1 MKRNR
6 RDARQAALDIVRT
19 LRDAGFVALFA
30 GGCVRD
36 LLLERAPKD
45 FDVVTDALPDE
56 VQRAFPRAKAVG
68 KQFGVILVRKF
79 GHDVEVATFRT
90 EGDYSDGRRPDH
102 VEFTNDIED
111 ARRRDFTINGMFY
124 DPVDE
129 RIIDYVGGRADLDAR
144 LIRTIGDPDQR
155 FAEDHLRM
163 LRAVRF
169 ATELDFA
176 IDPPTLEAIRESA
189 DKLRWIS
196 AERVWME
203 LERIITHP
211 SRARGWELLRASA
224 LDGHLVQGWN
234 WPAAEYDAAAA
245 RLAAL
250 PPEVISPPL
259 ALAAL
264 LCDRPAPQAQR
275 FGRSLRLSN
284 DDVKQMVWLVAQLPG
299 VRAEASLELAD
310 IKTYAAHPGCDD
322 LLALLKADLY
332 ASEHHDPAIYERFT
346 ARIRAIDPVAAAPP
360 PLLSGDDL
368 LAAGF
373 TSGPQF
379 GPVLRA
385 VYRAQLN
392 EEIATRADAIAMAR
406 GLMGT

>member
-19 LRDAGFVALFA
+19 LRDAGSVALFA

-36 LLLERAPKD
+36 LLLDRTPKD

-56 VQRAFPRAKAVG
+56 VQRAFPRSKAVG

-111 ARRRDFTINGMFY
+111 ARRRDFTVNGMFY

-169 ATELDFA
+169 ASELDFA
-176 IDPPTLEAIRESA
+176 VDPPTLKAIRENA
-189 DKLRWIS
+189 EKLTRIS

-203 LERIITHP
+203 LQRIITHP
-211 SRARGWELLRASA
+211 SRARGWELLRTSA

-234 WPAAEYDAAAA
+234 WSAAESGAITA
-245 RLAAL
+245 RVTAL
-250 PPEVISPPL
+250 PPKVISPTL

-264 LCDRPAPQAQR
+264 LCHTPAPQAQR

-284 DDVKQMVWLVAQLPG
+284 DGIRQMVWLVAQLPRA
-299 VRAEASLELAD
+299 RAEASLELAD

-322 LLALLKADLY
+322 LLALLKADLC
-332 ASEHHDPAIYERFT
+332 ADEGDDSVIHERVM
-346 ARIRAIDPVAAAPP
+346 ARIRAIDPAAAAPP
-360 PLLSGDDL
+360 PLLTGDDL

-373 TSGPQF
+373 ASGPQF

-392 EEIATRADAIAMAR
+392 EEIATRDDAMAMAR
-406 GLMGT
+406 GLMGR